1 MKNTKLQAMIM
12 AGAMAASSL
21 SAMSVFADETTS
33 EAATEAV
40 SAAEVDT
47 EGKFVLE
54 YPEDMQE
61 LGYTDPVVLDEVPER
76 VVSLS
81 AAPVLAMY
89 ELGVNLV
96 GIPNSMVVTW
106 PEDLQENTE
115 NVSFSV
121 MSPDDFDYESVVDLE
136 PDLVLLAYNGADTAG
151 KTLES
156 LGIPVY
162 YIYAGHTVPYESIV
176 GQTNALID
184 AFSVDE
190 EFAAAGEKI
199 RERFD
204 ALDQNMEAAKEAFAG
219 KSVMVLQ
226 SSGDAHSSMVQ
237 LDYEQALDYDPDIV
251 MCVGAEDAEGHKELM
266 EKAFAENPEYWN
278 SIPAIAEGR
287 VLYLPVSYVSTAG
300 INVIDCINDLIGT
313 VADFYGIEVETIS
326 VDEEEESEEATGE
339 DASEENASDE
349 AEESTAETK

>member
-1 MKNTKLQAMIM
+1 MGRKEKKMKNTKLQAMIM

-136 PDLVLLAYNGADTAG
+136 PDLVLALLTM
-151 KTLES
+151 
-156 LGIPVY
+156 
-162 YIYAGHTVPYESIV
+162 
-176 GQTNALID
+176 ALILQ
-184 AFSVDE
+184 
-190 EFAAAGEKI
+190 
-199 RERFD
+199 ER
-204 ALDQNMEAAKEAFAG
+204 
-219 KSVMVLQ
+219 
-226 SSGDAHSSMVQ
+226 HW
-237 LDYEQALDYDPDIV
+237 
-251 MCVGAEDAEGHKELM
+251 
-266 EKAFAENPEYWN
+266 NP
-278 SIPAIAEGR
+278 
-287 VLYLPVSYVSTAG
+287 
-300 INVIDCINDLIGT
+300 
-313 VADFYGIEVETIS
+313 
-326 VDEEEESEEATGE
+326 
-339 DASEENASDE
+339 
-349 AEESTAETK
+349 

>member
-1 MKNTKLQAMIM
+1 MGRKEKKMKNTKLQAMIM

-136 PDLVLLAYNGADTAG
+136 PDLVLLAYNGACLLYT
-151 KTLES
+151 S
-156 LGIPVY
+156 
-162 YIYAGHTVPYESIV
+162 
-176 GQTNALID
+176 D
-184 AFSVDE
+184 AADE
-190 EFAAAGEKI
+190 
-199 RERFD
+199 
-204 ALDQNMEAAKEAFAG
+204 
-219 KSVMVLQ
+219 
-226 SSGDAHSSMVQ
+226 
-237 LDYEQALDYDPDIV
+237 
-251 MCVGAEDAEGHKELM
+251 
-266 EKAFAENPEYWN
+266 
-278 SIPAIAEGR
+278 
-287 VLYLPVSYVSTAG
+287 
-300 INVIDCINDLIGT
+300 
-313 VADFYGIEVETIS
+313 
-326 VDEEEESEEATGE
+326 
-339 DASEENASDE
+339 
-349 AEESTAETK
+349 

>member
-12 AGAMAASSL
+12 AGAMAASSF

-61 LGYTDPVVLDEVPER
+61 LGYTDPIVLDEVPER

-81 AAPVLAMY
+81 AAPVLALY

-106 PEDLQENTE
+106 PEGSSGEHRNCFLLC
-115 NVSFSV
+115 
-121 MSPDDFDYESVVDLE
+121 YESGCLIMRALLILSRI
-136 PDLVLLAYNGADTAG
+136 LVLLAYNGADTAG

-176 GQTNALID
+176 GQTKCTD
-184 AFSVDE
+184 
-190 EFAAAGEKI
+190 
-199 RERFD
+199 
-204 ALDQNMEAAKEAFAG
+204 
-219 KSVMVLQ
+219 
-226 SSGDAHSSMVQ
+226 
-237 LDYEQALDYDPDIV
+237 
-251 MCVGAEDAEGHKELM
+251 
-266 EKAFAENPEYWN
+266 
-278 SIPAIAEGR
+278 
-287 VLYLPVSYVSTAG
+287 
-300 INVIDCINDLIGT
+300 
-313 VADFYGIEVETIS
+313 
-326 VDEEEESEEATGE
+326 
-339 DASEENASDE
+339 
-349 AEESTAETK
+349 